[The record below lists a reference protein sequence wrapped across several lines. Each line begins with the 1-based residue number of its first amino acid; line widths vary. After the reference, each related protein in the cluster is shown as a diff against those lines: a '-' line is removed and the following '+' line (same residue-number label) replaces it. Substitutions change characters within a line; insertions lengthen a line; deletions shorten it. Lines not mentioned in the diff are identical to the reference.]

1 MANTEQRKVVGE
13 VVNGNSTGDKQG
25 RVLMNGMMKKG
36 VLVICSLILVA
47 CPSKRIET
55 PATGKP
61 SYVKSQ
67 WQVLPDWRSVKL
79 DSSLKALRAE
89 CVSLQKKEVW
99 QQVCAE
105 AGLLDATNNA
115 GLRSFFERH
124 FTPWQLRN
132 GDGSDQGLITGYYEP
147 LLYGSRKKTG
157 RYRFPVYGE
166 PDDLLVIDLSKLYPQ
181 LKGMRLRGRIEG
193 KRVVPYYD
201 RADIDGKHAPEGKE
215 ILWVD
220 DEISLFFLQV
230 QGSGRVQLRDG
241 SVVKLGYANQNGYPY
256 ASIGKK
262 LVEMGELTIDQAS
275 LQSIR
280 QWGIDHP
287 GRLKE
292 LLYTNPSYVFFRE
305 MPDSQT
311 SAVGAMGIPLTPGYS
326 MAVDRRTIPLGMPVF
341 LSTAWPNT
349 DKPLNRLMLA
359 QDTGGAIKG
368 TIRGDFFWGFGD
380 EAGRQAGSMK
390 QKGRMWVLFPNGI
403 QPSITMGSH

>member
-1 MANTEQRKVVGE
+1 MMNL
-13 VVNGNSTGDKQG
+13 
-25 RVLMNGMMKKG
+25 LMKGMLAVCALM
-36 VLVICSLILVA
+36 LVA
-47 CPSKRIET
+47 CPSKRIEA
-55 PATGKP
+55 PAGNGK
-61 SYVKSQ
+61 SGYSQSQ
-67 WQVLPDWRSVKL
+67 WNALPDWQSV
-79 DSSLKALRAE
+79 SLSPSLQALRAE
-89 CVSLQKKEVW
+89 CVSLQKKEQW
-99 QQVCAE
+99 QQICAE
-105 AGLLDATNNA
+105 ASLLDTDNQA

-132 GDGSDQGLITGYYEP
+132 ADGTDQGLITGYYEP
-147 LLYGSRKKTG
+147 LLYGSREKTE

-166 PDDLLVIDLSKLYPQ
+166 PDDLLVIDLGKLYPQ
-181 LKGMRLRGRIEG
+181 LKGMRLRGRVEG

-201 RADIDGKHAPEGKE
+201 RADIDSKHAPAGKE

-230 QGSGRVQLRDG
+230 QGSGRIQLPDG
-241 SVVKLGYANQNGYPY
+241 SIVKLGYANQNGHPY

-262 LVEMGELTIDQAS
+262 LVAMGELTLAQAS

-287 GRLKE
+287 DRLKE
-292 LLYTNPSYVFFRE
+292 LLYSNPSYVFFRE

-341 LSTAWPNT
+341 LATTWPNT

-368 TIRGDFFWGFGD
+368 TIRGDFFWGFGE
-380 EAGRQAGSMK
+380 EAGKQAGSMK
-390 QKGRMWVLFPNGI
+390 QKGRMWVLFPNGMR
-403 QPSITMGSH
+403 PSIAKAVR

>member
-1 MANTEQRKVVGE
+1 MLDNSM
-13 VVNGNSTGDKQG
+13 GNKN
-25 RVLMNGMMKKG
+25 RCMNIRWMMKG
-36 VLVICSLILVA
+36 ALAICGLLLVA

-55 PATGKP
+55 PEAEKP

-67 WQVLPDWRSVKL
+67 WRAVTGWQSAQLGL
-79 DSSLKALRAE
+79 SLQALRKE
-89 CVSLQKKEVW
+89 CASLQRKEQW
-99 QQVCAE
+99 QQICAE
-105 AGLLDATNNA
+105 AGLLDITDNE
-115 GLRSFFERH
+115 GLRRFFERR
-124 FTPWQLRN
+124 FIPWQLRN

-147 LLYGSRKKTG
+147 LLYGSREKTG

-193 KRVVPYYD
+193 KRIIPYYD
-201 RADIDGKHAPEGKE
+201 RADIDGKHAPAGKE

-230 QGSGRVQLRDG
+230 QGSGRIQLPDG
-241 SVVKLGYANQNGYPY
+241 AIVKLGYANQNGHPY

-262 LVEMGELTIDQAS
+262 LVEMGELTLDQAS

-280 QWGIDHP
+280 RWGIDHP
-287 GRLKE
+287 DRLKE

-311 SAVGAMGIPLTPGYS
+311 SAIGAMGIPLTPGYS

-341 LSTAWPNT
+341 LATSWPNT
-349 DKPLNRLMLA
+349 NKPLNRLMLA

-380 EAGRQAGSMK
+380 EAGRQAGQMK
-390 QKGRMWVLFPNGI
+390 QKGRMWVLFPNGMR
-403 QPSITMGSH
+403 PSIAKSAH